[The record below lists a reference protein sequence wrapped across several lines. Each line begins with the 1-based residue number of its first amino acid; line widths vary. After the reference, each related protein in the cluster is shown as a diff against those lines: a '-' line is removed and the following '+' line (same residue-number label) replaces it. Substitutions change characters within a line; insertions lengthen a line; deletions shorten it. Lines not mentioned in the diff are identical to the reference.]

1 MPVRAKRRGVL
12 IKKRIKW
19 IFFIGIFFLLL
30 LGGEDK
36 AQARIS
42 VSPLMIYKE
51 VSVSDDL
58 IFITVTNLENISL
71 EIDTSLAGLSH
82 NLEGKIEILE
92 NEEEI
97 EKAEKTLSLAPSDRK
112 FILAPGE
119 RRKINLKVNL
129 LQAQKI
135 KPSGAAY
142 GVLLFSSQPLE
153 NRNKTLLNVT
163 RVGVAILVT
172 LPGDKTIKGEIT
184 QAYLAQAGEGEEIY
198 YVLKFKN
205 SGNIHFTPLGG
216 EVVIKNN
223 KEKEKGRFFIQP
235 RICLPE
241 RECYLKAKWRNSNL
255 RPGEY
260 TAGGVVEIEKGKKIM
275 ITDIPFTI
283 VKSYTLVQ
291 PAGKISGLQ
300 EKKIV
305 QKMPI
310 DFNFAFTNVGNID
323 LNPNI
328 SLEVREGRIEGKL
341 IREISWQDEKVKVGE
356 EKVYSVIMKGLTV
369 GNYDVIIKAKYSR
382 PEYGGIRVAMEEAL
396 LEVIEREL
404 IIRGEIVDFNID
416 VNEDG
421 NRIISKIS
429 FKNTGNTEFDLEG
442 LIEIKNSAGKTVG
455 QIPVN
460 ETSILAGKERSI
472 EEFWEGSLPAGLYKA
487 ELVLIYGEGEIIS
500 KEIYF
505 TIE

>member
-1 MPVRAKRRGVL
+1 
-12 IKKRIKW
+12 
-19 IFFIGIFFLLL
+19 
-30 LGGEDK
+30 
-36 AQARIS
+36 
-42 VSPLMIYKE
+42 MIYKE

-97 EKAEKTLSLAPSDRK
+97 EKAEKTFSLAPSDRK

-119 RRKINLKVNL
+119 KRKISLKVNL

-198 YVLKFKN
+198 YVLKLKN
-205 SGNIHFTPLGG
+205 SGNVHFTPLWG
-216 EVVIKNN
+216 EVIIKNK
-223 KEKEKGRFFIQP
+223 KEKEEGRFFIQP

-241 RECYLKAKWRNSNL
+241 RECYLRAKWKANDL
-255 RPGEY
+255 PPGEY
-260 TAGGVVEIEKGKKIM
+260 IAYGVIEIKKGEKIEVEG
-275 ITDIPFTI
+275 IPFTI
-283 VKSYTLVQ
+283 IKPHTLAQ
-291 PAGKISGLQ
+291 PVGTLSDLEDRKV
-300 EKKIV
+300 V
-305 QKMPI
+305 QKEPI
-310 DFNFAFTNVGNID
+310 DFNFTFTNIGNID
-323 LNPNI
+323 LNPHI
-328 SLEVREGRIEGKL
+328 SLEIREDGNEGKL
-341 IREISWQDEKVKVGE
+341 IREFSWQDEKVKVGE
-356 EKVYSVIMKGLTV
+356 EKDYSVIMKGMTV
-369 GNYDVIIKAKYSR
+369 GNYDVIIKARYSR
-382 PEYGGIRVAMEEAL
+382 SEYGGIRVAMAEAL
-396 LEVIEREL
+396 LEVIEKEL
-404 IIRGEIVDFNID
+404 IIKGEITDF
-416 VNEDG
+416 
-421 NRIISKIS
+421 RIEIVEAENKIKSRIS
-429 FKNTGNTEFDLEG
+429 FKNTGNTEFNVEG
-442 LIEIKNSAGKTVG
+442 LIELKNDKGRVVG

-460 ETSILAGKERSI
+460 KISILAGKEKDI
-472 EEFWEGSLPAGLYKA
+472 EELWKGNLLTGLYKA
-487 ELVLIYGEGEIIS
+487 ELVLIYGEGEIVS